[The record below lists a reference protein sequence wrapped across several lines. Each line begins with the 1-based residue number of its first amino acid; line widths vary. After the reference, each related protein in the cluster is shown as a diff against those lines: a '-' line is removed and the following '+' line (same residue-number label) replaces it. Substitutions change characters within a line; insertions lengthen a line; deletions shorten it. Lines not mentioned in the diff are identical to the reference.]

1 MGAQKNTN
9 LILRTR
15 KLSLSVLASYLI
27 NISAGVFF
35 AFFAYANIR
44 TLLALPELNFQAL
57 VYLAMF
63 SRNSSLI
70 LLFIIR
76 RPATESSKKVKEWLV
91 AVFGSF
97 VGCFYSRNGLL
108 PDISSFYHTI
118 VWTAMILAV
127 LLTVLALVSLGR
139 SFGVV
144 PSNRGIQTRGL
155 YSIVRHPVYASYI
168 LFDIIFLSIAFSLF
182 NLSIFC
188 VSSSAQYLR
197 TIYEERFLI
206 RDPLYQQYAEKTRYR
221 FFPSII

>member
-44 TLLALPELNFQAL
+44 TLLVLPELNFQAL

-91 AVFGSF
+91 AILGSF
-97 VGCFYSRNGLL
+97 VGCFYSRRTFL
-108 PDISSFYHTI
+108 PDISSFHHSI
-118 VWTAMILAV
+118 VWAALIFAAILIILA
-127 LLTVLALVSLGR
+127 LLSLGR
-139 SFGVV
+139 SFGIV

-155 YSIVRHPVYASYI
+155 YSIVRHPIYASYI
-168 LFDIIFLSIAFSLF
+168 LFDIIFLSITFSLF

-188 VSSSAQYLR
+188 VFFLAQYLR
-197 TIYEERFLI
+197 AIYEERFLI
-206 RDPLYQQYAEKTRYR
+206 RDPVYQQYAEETRYR
-221 FFPSII
+221 LFPRII